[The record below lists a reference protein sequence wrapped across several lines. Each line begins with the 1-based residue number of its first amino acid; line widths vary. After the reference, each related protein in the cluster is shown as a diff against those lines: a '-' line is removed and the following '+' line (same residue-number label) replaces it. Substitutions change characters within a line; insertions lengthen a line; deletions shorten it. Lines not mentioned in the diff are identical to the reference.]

1 MVKQYM
7 DETRLLPPLCE
18 DEVCEIV
25 ADWFE
30 ARGFIAKWI
39 PAGKQ
44 GFDIEATHSVTGQR
58 WIVEAKGATTSNRNS
73 PAYGRE
79 YDQNGAY
86 ARVSQAYWMASR
98 WACLN
103 EHADVN
109 IGIAL
114 PSTYHFDNHSRPVDN
129 ACHLLGI
136 AVFRVHLDKTVEVF
150 PPSLE
155 TEASKKF
162 ERPKQLLLNPKST

>member
-1 MVKQYM
+1 M
-7 DETRLLPPLCE
+7 DDLISLPPLCE

-25 ADWFE
+25 AGWFE
-30 ARGFIAKWI
+30 ARGFDVKWI

-44 GFDIEATHSVTGQR
+44 GFDIEAKHRETGQR

-98 WACLN
+98 WACLDK
-103 EHADVN
+103 HADAN

-114 PSTYHFDNHSRPVDN
+114 PSTYHFDNHSRPVEN
-129 ACHLLGI
+129 ACSMLGI
-136 AVFRVHLDKTVEVF
+136 AVFRVRSDRTVEVI
-150 PPSLE
+150 PQNLE
-155 TEASKKF
+155 ADAPKKF
-162 ERPKQLLLNPKST
+162 DRPKQLLRNPNSSVL